1 MLGYIAALVAAAL
14 WAGASI
20 LFTRLRAHLS
30 APALNVLKT
39 GLACIMMMA
48 TLGALSGQIWPT
60 GFSQEEILWLA
71 LSGFIGLT
79 VGDTLL
85 FEALRSIGPRRTLLF
100 ATLSPPVTAL
110 VAWPVLDEPITW
122 MMTLGI
128 GVTLIGIGLVV
139 LDRES
144 GDSVS
149 TEQSGRALA
158 VGYLMAFGA
167 AVCQALGNVAT
178 KLGGEHD
185 ALSMAIFRASVGA
198 ATLLVYIAIRY
209 GLSSAFRPLRNEM
222 REAPE
227 VSNGFMWPWSRYPI
241 WSTLIVATII
251 GTYLG
256 IWLQVAGLRYAPST
270 ASRRHSPRRL
280 PFLFCHSRLFLWVI
294 QCV

>member
-1 MLGYIAALVAAAL
+1 
-14 WAGASI
+14 
-20 LFTRLRAHLS
+20 
-30 APALNVLKT
+30 
-39 GLACIMMMA
+39 
-48 TLGALSGQIWPT
+48 
-60 GFSQEEILWLA
+60 
-71 LSGFIGLT
+71 
-79 VGDTLL
+79 
-85 FEALRSIGPRRTLLF
+85 
-100 ATLSPPVTAL
+100 
-110 VAWPVLDEPITW
+110 
-122 MMTLGI
+122 MTLGI

-227 VSNGFMWPWSRYPI
+227 ASNGFMWPWSRYPI

-270 ASRRHSPRRL
+270 GIAATLSSTSPIFVL
-280 PFLFCHSRLFLWVI
+280 PLAALFMGDTMRVKTVVAALIAVVGVGILLLPPGFSS
-294 QCV
+294 